1 MMDSFW
7 KSGGRGE
14 AHDRVVRAVGFGVM
28 KTSSRFGA
36 TAFSVVF
43 LWLLA
48 LNGNACGQEKGEP
61 GKFDFYLLNLA
72 WGPEFCSIQGT
83 SAACKAPRGF
93 VVHGL
98 WAQNND
104 GSYPVFC
111 GERRGPVEPEKNLDI
126 TPDATL
132 LEHEWS
138 KHGTCTTVAPE
149 DFFTME
155 RTTFRSVNVPK
166 LFDGLDHEVMLTP
179 EAIVDSFAKANP
191 LFPAGSFIVSC
202 AKERLTAIEACFS
215 KDGLRPIACRGLRGC
230 GEKTV
235 RVAVAAGK

>member
-1 MMDSFW
+1 
-7 KSGGRGE
+7 
-14 AHDRVVRAVGFGVM
+14 M
-28 KTSSRFGA
+28 KTSSLFGA
-36 TAFSVVF
+36 ALFGVAFVV
-43 LWLLA
+43 LVV
-48 LNGNACGQEKGEP
+48 LNGSVWGQEKGEP

-111 GERRGPVEPEKNLDI
+111 GERPGPARPERNLDI
-126 TPDATL
+126 TPDAPL

-138 KHGTCTTVAPE
+138 KHGTCTTVSPE
-149 DFFTME
+149 DFFSME
-155 RTTFRSVNVPK
+155 RTAFRSVRMPK
-166 LFDGLDHEVMLTP
+166 LFDGLDHEVTLTP
-179 EAIVDSFAKANP
+179 AEIVDSFAEENP
-191 LFPAGSFIVSC
+191 SFPAGSFVVTC

-215 KDGLRPIACRGLRGC
+215 KDGLKPIGCAGLRGC
-230 GEKTV
+230 DAKTV
-235 RVAVAAGK
+235 RVSMAAGK